1 MYPFRSKRIFSLK
14 NSPAGAIRFSTTYQ
28 QTQTNYLTLGPQTP
42 AMDLESLLS
51 DDSEKS
57 ESADSSAASVDGK
70 PISRKNILERMRN
83 IDPYEFEFFIADLW
97 EAQGWEAEV
106 SQASKDMGVDVI
118 ATKSDGMVDQ
128 KVVIQTKRYSA
139 ENKVGQPKIQ
149 QYHAL
154 KEQDSSADAAVVV
167 TTSTFTSNARE
178 WADSHNVK
186 LVDGNNLVDIIKNQ
200 YEYILEDY
208 APTLDEIEAEG
219 STQKS
224 DVSVGVPKILQE
236 NHEEIAAVLGLVGV
250 FLLLSGELNQAAIFG
265 GMIVFGLA
273 AGLYMAPEK
282 LWEFAMG
289 EEDVIQTF
297 PSGAAVVEQRSEIKY
312 ISDDGET
319 KKFNSTDD
327 KQSNQQRAVVYA
339 KLKEQHG
346 DIQEIE
352 GGAVPTNIVS
362 AGQEQVIA
370 YRFAVQKESPAAIA
384 SDMDITQK
392 EVTDH
397 LSNSTG

>member
-1 MYPFRSKRIFSLK
+1 
-14 NSPAGAIRFSTTYQ
+14 
-28 QTQTNYLTLGPQTP
+28 
-42 AMDLESLLS
+42 MDLESLLS